1 MQVEIFLKSR
11 VVCRYIYSILFS
23 YLFRF
28 SLDRFKSWLRFHCS
42 EVYIFFCFCQ
52 TCECRTHLRNEKKV
66 ESCQKETK
74 IGSRDKFSPSTK
86 LNVVIFAC
94 KCMHKRDTRSR
105 VPALMMLHALDQ
117 ISKIRCHSLLM
128 NMCKLK
134 SDTPTIATS
143 LLYSQLSVRLFS
155 PSDIC
160 KKLSHQFLLHFPIGI
175 GFYDH
180 HAKYQSVINRPYCK
194 SCLNPRK
201 NFILTQKCITSCN
214 SNNQAQK

>member
-1 MQVEIFLKSR
+1 MK
-11 VVCRYIYSILFS
+11 
-23 YLFRF
+23 
-28 SLDRFKSWLRFHCS
+28 
-42 EVYIFFCFCQ
+42 
-52 TCECRTHLRNEKKV
+52 KKV
-66 ESCQKETK
+66 ESCLKETK
-74 IGSRDKFSPSTK
+74 IGSRYKFSPSTK

-201 NFILTQKCITSCN
+201 NFILT
-214 SNNQAQK
+214 